1 MVQREWVEKDFYKEL
16 GVASDASDSEIKS
29 VARKLM
35 AENHPDRNPNN
46 PVAEERYKAVG
57 EAKDVLLDKAKRKE
71 YDETRRLFANGGRRF
86 NGGGGG
92 GNFGGFGGDGA
103 EFNLGDLFDAAPQ
116 TGGANI
122 GDLFGGLFGRGAQQP
137 RPSRPRRGN
146 DLETETELSFLE
158 ATKGVAMP
166 LRLTSP
172 APCTNCHGSGARP
185 GTSPK
190 VCPNCN
196 GAGVINRN
204 QGAFGFSEP
213 CTECRGTGSI
223 IEEPCDE
230 CGGKGATTRTRT
242 INVRIPPGVEDG
254 QRIRLAGQGEA
265 GLRGAPSG
273 DLFVTVHVRPD
284 KVFGRTG
291 DDLTVT
297 VPVSFHELAL
307 GTTLS
312 VPTLEGKVG
321 VRVPKGTSDGRIL
334 RVRGRGVPK
343 RAGGHGDL
351 LVTVKVAVPPT
362 SKAKPPRRSRPTPRP
377 SGQAG
382 STRGP
387 DGPVRD
393 EQEGRRSHLPDLGRR
408 GARGHARP
416 DAADLRPAWP
426 GQSAA

>member
-1 MVQREWVEKDFYKEL
+1 MAQREWVEKDFYKEL
-16 GVASDASDSEIKS
+16 GVSSDASPDEIKR
-29 VARKLM
+29 AYRKL
-35 AENHPDRNPNN
+35 ARDLHPDTNSEPSA
-46 PVAEERYKAVG
+46 AERFKAVS
-57 EAKDVLLDKAKRKE
+57 EAHSVLSDTAKRKE
-71 YDETRRLFANGGRRF
+71 YDETRRLFAGGGRGRF
-86 NGGGGG
+86 NGG
-92 GNFGGFGGDGA
+92 NFDGFSGDGA
-103 EFNLGDLFDAAPQ
+103 EFNLNDLFDAAGQ

-122 GDLFGGLFGRGAQQP
+122 GDLFGGLFGRGAQP

-146 DLETETELSFLE
+146 DLETETELSFME

-196 GAGVINRN
+196 GSGVISSN

-213 CTECRGTGSI
+213 CAECRGSGSI
-223 IEEPCDE
+223 IEHPCQE
-230 CGGKGATTRTRT
+230 CQGTGVTTRTRT

-273 DLFVTVHVRPD
+273 DLYVTVHVKSD
-284 KVFGRTG
+284 KVFGRDG

-297 VPVSFHELAL
+297 VPVAFHELAL
-307 GTTLS
+307 GATLS

-343 RAGGHGDL
+343 RSGGHGDL
-351 LVTVKVAVPPT
+351 LVTVKVAVPPNLEGEAQEALEAYA
-362 SKAKPPRRSRPTPRP
+362 KAERASGFDPR
-377 SGQAG
+377 AG
-382 STRGP
+382 WA
-387 DGPVRD
+387 
-393 EQEGRRSHLPDLGRR
+393 
-408 GARGHARP
+408 GA
-416 DAADLRPAWP
+416 
-426 GQSAA
+426 

>member
-1 MVQREWVEKDFYKEL
+1 MAQREWVEKDFYKEL
-16 GVASDASDSEIKS
+16 GVSSDASAKEIKT
-29 VARKLM
+29 AYRKL
-35 AENHPDRNPNN
+35 ASDLHPDKNPDG
-46 PVAEERYKAVG
+46 AERFKAVS
-57 EAKDVLLDKAKRKE
+57 EAYSVLSDDAKRKE
-71 YDETRRLFANGGRRF
+71 YDETRRLFAGGRRF

-92 GNFGGFGGDGA
+92 GGDFAGGFGGDGA
-103 EFNLGDLFDAAPQ
+103 EFNLNDLFDAAGRS
-116 TGGANI
+116 GGNNI
-122 GDLFGGLFGRGAQQP
+122 GDLFGGLFGRGAQP

-146 DLETETELSFLE
+146 DLETETELDFLE

-190 VCPNCN
+190 VCPTCN
-196 GAGVINRN
+196 GSGVISRN

-213 CTECRGTGSI
+213 CTDCRGSGSI
-223 IEEPCDE
+223 IEHPCDE
-230 CGGKGATTRTRT
+230 CKGTGVTTRSRT

-273 DLFVTVHVRPD
+273 DLYVTVHVRPD
-284 KVFGRTG
+284 KVFSRDG

-297 VPVSFHELAL
+297 VPVSFSELAL

-321 VRVPKGTSDGRIL
+321 VRVPKGTTDGRIL

-343 RAGGHGDL
+343 RSGGQGDL
-351 LVTVKVAVPPT
+351 LVTVKVAVPPNLEGA
-362 SKAKPPRRSRPTPRP
+362 AKEALEAYAVAERSSGFDPR
-377 SGQAG
+377 AG
-382 STRGP
+382 WAGNR
-387 DGPVRD
+387 
-393 EQEGRRSHLPDLGRR
+393 
-408 GARGHARP
+408 
-416 DAADLRPAWP
+416 
-426 GQSAA
+426 

>member
-1 MVQREWVEKDFYKEL
+1 MAQREWVEKDFYKEL
-16 GVASDASDSEIKS
+16 GVSSDASADEIKR
-29 VARKLM
+29 AYRKL
-35 AENHPDRNPNN
+35 ARDLHPDTNSDPSA
-46 PVAEERYKAVG
+46 AERFKAVS
-57 EAKDVLLDKAKRKE
+57 EAHSVLSDPAKRKE
-71 YDETRRLFANGGRRF
+71 YDETRRLFAG
-86 NGGGGG
+86 
-92 GNFGGFGGDGA
+92 GGFGGR
-103 EFNLGDLFDAAPQ
+103 
-116 TGGANI
+116 
-122 GDLFGGLFGRGAQQP
+122 FGRGAQP

-146 DLETETELSFLE
+146 DLETETELSFME
-158 ATKGVAMP
+158 ATRGVAMP

-196 GAGVINRN
+196 GAGVVNRN

-213 CTECRGTGSI
+213 CTECKGSGSI
-223 IEEPCDE
+223 IEHPCAE
-230 CGGKGATTRTRT
+230 CSGSGVTTRTRT

-273 DLFVTVHVRPD
+273 DLYVTVHVKPD
-284 KVFGRTG
+284 KVFGRDG

-351 LVTVKVAVPPT
+351 LVTVKVAVPPNLEGEAAEALEAYA
-362 SKAKPPRRSRPTPRP
+362 KAERASGFDPR
-377 SGQAG
+377 AKW
-382 STRGP
+382 
-387 DGPVRD
+387 
-393 EQEGRRSHLPDLGRR
+393 EG
-408 GARGHARP
+408 A
-416 DAADLRPAWP
+416 
-426 GQSAA
+426 